1 MNPERL
7 EDTYL
12 QRQFNPNH
20 SELETNPEKIAE
32 YVRLLEKEL
41 GRNFTVDGI
50 LEIGSYAKGEAV
62 PGSDIDT
69 RVYVSSPDFYL
80 RQTSSGRFRDSK
92 QTDTDKRMS
101 EFIKANGVKP
111 ILDVD
116 WYDFNEPVAKK
127 LCQELGINIEFGLS
141 DSHFA
146 KDEIQHLDQ
155 TPSFLE
161 HQILLESNLI
171 YDPQGQLAKIRLT
184 IDKKIY
190 PTMADFYQQRYLDSL
205 PSEIYEHLQPHKFDA
220 WKLEKSRQI
229 QWLKWAVRSIRD
241 AIASKTYLQEGRMI
255 YKKEDILNFCQQ
267 FLSPEDFSIVE
278 ELYKWKTDPQE
289 REKMIEDFL
298 KNPKKY
304 FLLFQEYTKKLEVI
318 VQRINNL

>member
-7 EDTYL
+7 KDRYL
-12 QRQFNPNH
+12 EYNFNPNH

-32 YVRLLEKEL
+32 YVKLLEKEL
-41 GRNFTVDGI
+41 GHNFVVDGI

-92 QTDTDKRMS
+92 QTETDKR
-101 EFIKANGVKP
+101 IAGLIQANGEKP
-111 ILDVD
+111 ILNID
-116 WYDFNEPVAKK
+116 WYDFNDPVAKK
-127 LCQELGINIEFGLS
+127 LCQELGINIEFGLT
-141 DSHFA
+141 DSRFA
-146 KDEIQHLDQ
+146 EDEIQHLDQ
-155 TPSFLE
+155 VPSFLE

-171 YDPQGQLAKIRLT
+171 YDPHSLLERVRSV
-184 IDKKIY
+184 IDKKTH
-190 PTMADFYQQRYLDSL
+190 PTMAKFYQQRYLDAL
-205 PSEIYEHLQPHKFDA
+205 PPEIYEHLQPHQFDA

-241 AIASKTYLQEGRMI
+241 AVGSKTYLQESRMI
-255 YKKEDILNFCQQ
+255 YKKEDILNFCRQ
-267 FLSPEDFSIVE
+267 FLSPEDFSLVA

-298 KNPKKY
+298 KNPQKY
-304 FLLFQEYTKKLEVI
+304 FLLFQEYTRKLEDI